1 MGSYNP
7 TPWELFLKG
16 ERPRGRRCIMQSI
29 AANQWVSRSLRH
41 FARSIIFIV
50 LLSIF
55 LAACGQS
62 SSNNTASPSGDTA
75 SKGTLSGNVVL
86 SPTCPTERTDGAC
99 APRVAAFRQVR
110 VMSTRQVIT
119 TTTTDKQ
126 GHFAMLLA
134 PGDYTV
140 LINNLSP
147 GVRKPAQGV
156 PVHIKA
162 GQIYS
167 VKIVLDTGIR

>member
-1 MGSYNP
+1 
-7 TPWELFLKG
+7 
-16 ERPRGRRCIMQSI
+16 MQSI
-29 AANQWVSRSLRH
+29 AANRWFSHSLRH

-50 LLSIF
+50 LLSF
-55 LAACGQS
+55 LLAACGQNNL
-62 SSNNTASPSGDTA
+62 NNTASPSGND

-86 SPTCPTERTDGAC
+86 SPTCPTESSDGSC
-99 APRVAAFRQVR
+99 PPRAAAFRQVR
-110 VMSTRQVIT
+110 VMSTKQVIVT
-119 TTTTDKQ
+119 ATTDKQ
-126 GHFAMLLA
+126 GHFTMLLS

-147 GVRKPAQGV
+147 GVRKPAQRV

-162 GQIYS
+162 GQIYA